1 MPVAGASLGPGG
13 VGQRCL
19 IGKDCLAVA
28 CQTVPAGVP
37 RLRPALLGGPALATL
52 AVGLGL
58 GLTGCIPAHLRP
70 SWTLYPLERHQR
82 HDGLA
87 VVSQPDGYGLHIW
100 IETDTTT
107 PGLCQ
112 PRWIVDAARLFNGNG
127 TAPFSSGLAP
137 RQEFFAAVARA
148 DVRRALRQQSQALCL
163 ERAPRS
169 SFRWLEP
176 PRSPQEVKT
185 ESFPLLEESDLLS
198 DPAAVQEQ
206 EDQLLKP
213 SKNPAAPEQ
222 P

>member
-1 MPVAGASLGPGG
+1 M
-13 VGQRCL
+13 
-19 IGKDCLAVA
+19 LAI
-28 CQTVPAGVP
+28 
-37 RLRPALLGGPALATL
+37 
-52 AVGLGL
+52 GLGL
-58 GLTGCIPAHLRP
+58 GLTGCMPAHLRP
-70 SWTLYPLERHQR
+70 SWSIYPLERHQR

-100 IETDTTT
+100 IETDTST

-148 DVRRALRQQSQALCL
+148 DVRRALRQQNQDLCQ
-163 ERAPRS
+163 ERAPRR

-185 ESFPLLEESDLLS
+185 ENFPLLEQSDLLS
-198 DPAAVQEQ
+198 DPAAVEEQ

-213 SKNPAAPEQ
+213 SPSPAAPEQ
-222 P
+222 R

>member
-1 MPVAGASLGPGG
+1 MPVAGSSLDPGG
-13 VGQRCL
+13 VHHRSL
-19 IGKDCLAVA
+19 ISKDSLAVA
-28 CQTVPAGVP
+28 CQPVLAGVV
-37 RLRPALLGGPALATL
+37 RWRPALLGSSALATL
-52 AVGLGL
+52 AIGLGL
-58 GLTGCIPAHLRP
+58 GLTGCMPAHLRP
-70 SWTLYPLERHQR
+70 SWTIYPLERHQR

-112 PRWIVDAARLFNGNG
+112 PRGIVDAARLFNGNG

-148 DVRRALRQQSQALCL
+148 DVRRSLRQQNQALCQA
-163 ERAPRS
+163 RAPRS
-169 SFRWLEP
+169 TFRWLEP

-198 DPAAVQEQ
+198 DPQAVQEQ

-213 SKNPAAPEQ
+213 SQKPVPPTQ
-222 P
+222 R

>member
-13 VGQRCL
+13 VHQRSL
-19 IGKDCLAVA
+19 IGKDSLAVA
-28 CQTVPAGVP
+28 CQTVLARVP
-37 RLRPALLGGPALATL
+37 RLRPALPGGTALAAL
-52 AVGLGL
+52 AIGLGL
-58 GLTGCIPAHLRP
+58 NGCMPAQLRP
-70 SWTLYPLERHQR
+70 SWTVYPLERHQR

-107 PGLCQ
+107 PGVCQ

-127 TAPFSSGLAP
+127 TAPFGSGLAP

-148 DVRRALRQQSQALCL
+148 DVRRAQRQQSQALCL

-169 SFRWLEP
+169 SFRWQEP
-176 PRSPQEVKT
+176 PHSPQEVKT
-185 ESFPLLEESDLLS
+185 ESFPLLEQSDLLS

-213 SKNPAAPEQ
+213 SPNPAAPEQ
-222 P
+222 R